1 MDQAGPTEFVVGK
14 GVEELS
20 LESGQ
25 APTESQ
31 KQQEYV
37 ITSAHAVDKDSW
49 QQVGLMIVTG
59 FNCAY
64 VLSFS
69 NLMLVPLGWAWGLT
83 CLAVIGAFAY
93 YANWLLS
100 GLHVIDGHRFIRYRD
115 LMGFVFG
122 RRMYYLT
129 WFLQFMTLLLGNMGF
144 ILLGGRALKEINS
157 EFSNSPL
164 RLQVFILATGV
175 VYFIFAY
182 FVPTMSAMRNWLAT
196 SAVLTVTYDVVL
208 VAILVKDGKANKTKD
223 YNIHGSEVEKVF
235 NAFGAIAAIL
245 VCNTSGLLPEI
256 QSTLRKPVVA
266 NMRKALMMQYTVGLA
281 VYYGISIAGYW
292 AYGSSVSEYLPY
304 QLSGPRWGN
313 VLINSTAFLQS
324 VVSQHMFCAPIH
336 EALDTKFQKLDEGM
350 FSKANLRRRFALRA
364 LVFGLNTFVTALFPF
379 MGDFVNLFGSFTLF
393 PLTFVFPSMVF
404 IKVRQLLILPPL
416 FLLSLSQEILE
427 VEAILVI
434 RDPIGSARDLL
445 QPAAQMATLAG
456 LQPLFSFG
464 VISDVQYADIPDGHS
479 FSGVPRYYRH
489 SMQVLQ
495 RAISKWNDHKKL
507 QFLMN
512 FGDIVD
518 GFCPKD
524 KSLITVQKVVKEF
537 DRFNGPTYH
546 MIGNHCLYNLP
557 RSKLISLLKM
567 PSIHDHAYY
576 DFSPCPGYR
585 FIVLDAYE
593 ISTIGWPLGHPNAL
607 AAMQILEAKN
617 PNSDKNSPNGMVGL
631 EKRFLMFNG
640 AVGKEQLLWLDD
652 ALKDST
658 KNEQKVVIC
667 CHLPLHPKAASA
679 KALLWD
685 YEEVLNLIHSYK
697 CVKACFAGHDHKGG
711 YTVDSHGIHHRVFEA
726 ALECPPE
733 SNAYG
738 VLTRKSNESMRIII
752 STVIG
757 IVLGYLIGI
766 SFPTVSIT
774 KLHFPSSIVSYIEDR
789 NSGLTTQ
796 TLLNHAWDSAN
807 RNRNNSTSNTDDT
820 PKIYV
825 PTNPRG
831 AERLP
836 PCIVVPESDFYLRR
850 LWGNPDEDLIVQQ
863 KYLVTFTVGYEQKNN
878 IDAAVKKFSEN
889 FTILLFHYDGRTTE
903 WDEFEWSKR
912 AIHVSARKQT
922 KWWYAKRFLHPDIV
936 ARYEYIFI
944 WDEDLGLE
952 HFDAEEYIKLV
963 KKHGLE
969 ISQPGLEPNNG
980 LTWQMTKRRGDH
992 EVHKETEERPGWCA
1006 DPHLP
1011 PCAAFVEIMATVFSR
1026 DAWRCVWHMIQND
1039 LVHGW
1044 GLDFALRKC
1053 VEPAHEKIGV
1063 VDAQWIVHQVV
1074 PSLGNQGQAEKGKA
1088 PWEGVR
1094 ERCRKEWAIFQS
1106 RMSDAEKAYYLSIGI
1121 SPPNSTVT

>member
-1 MDQAGPTEFVVGK
+1 M
-14 GVEELS
+14 S
-20 LESGQ
+20 LTGLGQ
-25 APTESQ
+25 LERLCYLFSSHGLLMPA
-31 KQQEYV
+31 
-37 ITSAHAVDKDSW
+37 ADSW
-49 QQVGLMIVTG
+49 QQVGLMLVTG

-364 LVFGLNTFVTALFPF
+364 LVFGLNAFVTALFPF

-404 IKVRQLLILPPL
+404 IKVRQLLLPPPL

-427 VEAILVI
+427 VEAILVN
-434 RDPIGSARDLL
+434 RGTLGSARDLL
-445 QPAAQMATLAG
+445 QPAAQMATLGG

-495 RAISKWNDHKKL
+495 RAISNWNDHKKL

-652 ALKDST
+652 VLKDST

-667 CHLPLHPKAASA
+667 CHLPLHPEAASA

-685 YEEVLNLIHSYK
+685 YEEVLNLIHSCK

-738 VLTRKSNESMRIII
+738 VLPRKSNESMRIII

-774 KLHFPSSIVSYIEDR
+774 
-789 NSGLTTQ
+789 
-796 TLLNHAWDSAN
+796 
-807 RNRNNSTSNTDDT
+807 
-820 PKIYV
+820 KIYV

-1074 PSLGNQGQAEKGKA
+1074 PSLGNQGQAEKGRA

-1094 ERCRKEWAIFQS
+1094 QRCRKEWAIFQS
-1106 RMSDAEKAYYLSIGI
+1106 RLSDAEKAYYLSLGI
-1121 SPPNSTVT
+1121 APPNSTVT